1 MWCSNATTKVNIDRV
16 NARTSTDREVLDEGT
31 GVGTFIPLM
40 TKMDREAKLL

>member
-16 NARTSTDREVLDEGT
+16 NARYIHDREVLDEGT